1 MPPRSQ
7 RYALVGFSDALDWK
21 PLDFVRPL
29 PPCIVCAVCSVVR
42 AAITPLPCGHSLCD
56 GCSEQCAVDGGQQCP
71 LDGDRYALDDVGW
84 ARFGADYVLER
95 EVYCWNK
102 QSGCEAVLAVS
113 EVYTHFRTECRHHST
128 FCPRCSE
135 TVLCNTVCTHIRSHC
150 STPVV
155 TSPSV
160 RSRELSSTGEM
171 IARATKEVLE
181 NPVAEIKAAL
191 HAILSEN
198 NTQSNA
204 LNDLC
209 LKMDDVI
216 DVIMQESRM
225 SQIRERF
232 ASASERSG
240 TDHSVAQGF
249 MTWNSS
255 LAEISENL
263 RGLRD
268 TMAKVELATNPQW
281 DTLAKATAEV
291 GAIKME
297 IVEGNRKILHGTE
310 KVIAHHSVL
319 LGFYDFVVQGIESL
333 KLAAT
338 IEGKSH
344 FHCSKIY
351 LRGYCMSPGVTLQK
365 QEQSFSL
372 HILIS
377 LHKGAIDDFVEWPF
391 QKVIKL
397 SVMHPISGLQRD
409 IRCDLAQNGSL
420 CLHKPVESSS
430 EEGLSVSPSLCLNGL
445 ERDGYVRNDQL
456 QCRWTLL

>member
-1 MPPRSQ
+1 MPARSQ
-7 RYALVGFSDALDWK
+7 RYALVGFSDVLDWK

-42 AAITPLPCGHSLCD
+42 AVITPLPCGHSLCD
-56 GCSEQCAVDGGQQCP
+56 CCSEQCAVDGGRQCP
-71 LDGDRYALDDVGW
+71 LDGDRYADDDVVR

-95 EVYCWNK
+95 EVYCWNR
-102 QSGCEAVLAVS
+102 QSGCEAILAVS
-113 EVYTHFRTECRHHST
+113 EVYTHFRSECRHHST

-135 TVLCNTVCTHIRSHC
+135 TVLRNTVCTHIRLNC
-150 STPVV
+150 STPVI
-155 TSPSV
+155 TSTSL
-160 RSRELSSTGEM
+160 RSQELTSTDEM
-171 IARATKEVLE
+171 ITRATKQVLE

-198 NTQSNA
+198 NAQSNA

-209 LKMDDVI
+209 LKMDDVM

-225 SQIRERF
+225 SQIGERF

-240 TDHSVAQGF
+240 TDHSVAQHF
-249 MTWNSS
+249 VTSNSS

-268 TMAKVELATNPQW
+268 AMTKVELATNRHR
-281 DTLAKATAEV
+281 DTLAEATAEV

-297 IVEGNRKILHGTE
+297 VVEGNQKILHGTE
-310 KVIAHHSVL
+310 KVIAHYSVL
-319 LGFYDFVVQGIESL
+319 LRFYDFVVQGIDSL

-338 IEGKSH
+338 FEGKAH
-344 FHCSKIY
+344 FRCSKIY
-351 LRGYCMSPGVTLQK
+351 LRGYCMSPGVSLLK

-391 QKVIKL
+391 TEIIML
-397 SVMHPISGLQRD
+397 SVIHPISSLQRD
-409 IRCDLAQNGSL
+409 IRCDFPQNGSIFRE
-420 CLHKPVESSS
+420 KPVESSN
-430 EEGLSVSPSLCLNGL
+430 EGSSVSPSLCLNVL